1 MPLYHGYELL
11 AEWNMGAQQSYTV
24 KARKG
29 SKLFF
34 LKRYRDTVKPLD
46 CNSKHYKDRLDEF
59 NKFYNRR
66 KSINAAIRVKTSSG
80 GNIVIPCDEF
90 IEGCHYVEATEFIEG
105 VVPDEDFKSVL
116 SSLNDAEKYLLML
129 TAASSLDIVHR
140 LGIVHS
146 DIKPQNL
153 LLIKK
158 ENGKYVAKLIDF
170 DVSYFLNDIPDQIG
184 GTDAYYSP
192 EHAEYDEREDDR
204 DELAKN
210 LTEKSDIFSL
220 GLIFHEY
227 LCGEKPEPINLTE
240 ALKSFKDSGAEIY
253 CGFGLLYG
261 CDLQISPKIKSAK
274 YISLIRDMLDKDPN
288 VRPSAHDVFI
298 RLKEPEPTIED
309 PWPEHKIILNNEK
322 LKAEGILGLAKIE
335 ESGQRK
341 YRMILPDGRK
351 QLLTKDEL
359 TDKGY
364 ATQTGF
370 EEPWPEH
377 QIEFNSDLI
386 ESRGYVSGQRATFS
400 GTKGYYFYK
409 PNQSKPQFFLP
420 DALVAMGYAKKCEAK
435 VEIEPGAD
443 TPWPEHG
450 IEFDEAG
457 IKERGYVKIER
468 DTFKGTKGYKLTR
481 ADGTSSFKMVDVLVV
496 LNMAKKL

>member
-1 MPLYHGYELL
+1 MAVYHGYELL
-11 AEWNMGAQQSYTV
+11 GDWNFCNCGQSV

-29 SKLFF
+29 GKIYF
-34 LKRYRDTVKPLD
+34 LKKYTKIVNPTSGCSAESKARAKKIFEDFYKARKGINEKIRPL
-46 CNSKHYKDRLDEF
+46 
-59 NKFYNRR
+59 
-66 KSINAAIRVKTSSG
+66 TSSG
-80 GNIVIPCDEF
+80 GNIVIPDEEF
-90 IEGCHYVEATEFIEG
+90 IEGNNYVEATEFIEG
-105 VVPDEDFKSVL
+105 VVPDDDFYSVL
-116 SSLNDAEKYLLML
+116 SHLNDEEKYLLML
-129 TAASSLDIVHR
+129 TAATSLSAVHSR
-140 LGIVHS
+140 GIVHC
-146 DIKPQNL
+146 DLKPKNL

-158 ENGKYVAKLIDF
+158 ANGKYVAKLIDF
-170 DVSYFLNDIPDQIG
+170 DISFFINAPPEEIG
-184 GTDAYYSP
+184 GTDIYFSP
-192 EHAEYDEREDDR
+192 ELAEYNEFEDDR
-204 DELAKN
+204 EELAKN
-210 LTEKSDIFSL
+210 ITEKSDIFSL

-227 LCGEKPEPINLTE
+227 LCGDMPKPIKLP
-240 ALKSFKDSGAEIY
+240 DSIKNYIDAGNIIY
-253 CGFGLLYG
+253 SGYALLYG

-274 YISLIRDMLDKDPN
+274 YISLIRDMLSKSPAD
-288 VRPSAHDVFI
+288 RPSASEI
-298 RLKEPEPTIED
+298 TKKLKEPEPTIED
-309 PWPEHKIILNNEK
+309 PWPEHKIILNKEK

-351 QLLTKDEL
+351 QFLTKDDL
-359 TDKGY
+359 SDKGY
-364 ATQTGF
+364 ATPSGF
-370 EEPWPEH
+370 EDPWPEH

-386 ESRGYVSGQRATFS
+386 ESRGYVSGKQATFS

-420 DALVAMGYAKKCEAK
+420 DALVAMGYAKKVEAK
-435 VEIEPGAD
+435 VEVEPGTD